1 LSDQTEP
8 APAPEPL
15 DPLDMAG
22 NLVAAVEQLARY
34 AADDPLQAHVH
45 QAGARQAANGEL
57 ASQLA
62 LVSIARDLR
71 RIADHLDWLER
82 GRP

>member
-1 LSDQTEP
+1 LTDQTAPSP
-8 APAPEPL
+8 APPL

-22 NLVAAVEQLARY
+22 NLVNAIEQLARY
-34 AADDPLQAHVH
+34 ATEEPLQAHIH
-45 QAGARQAANGEL
+45 QAVARQAANGKL
-57 ASQLA
+57 AGQLA